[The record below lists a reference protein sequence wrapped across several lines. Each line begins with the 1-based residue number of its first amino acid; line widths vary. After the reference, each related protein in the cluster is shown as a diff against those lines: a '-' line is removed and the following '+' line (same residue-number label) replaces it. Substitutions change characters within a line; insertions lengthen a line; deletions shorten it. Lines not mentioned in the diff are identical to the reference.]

1 MMDKDKNNDKK
12 DEQLDPF
19 RQQNTGSNERM
30 QEVSGTAVSNDR
42 QTLRAGKR
50 GPLLMQ
56 DFHFY
61 KKQSHFNRE
70 RIPEKVVHARGFG
83 VYGVFET
90 YESMKDYTTAKFLLE
105 PGKETPVFV
114 RFSNFI
120 GNRGSKDTAVD
131 IRGFAVKFYTEEGNY
146 DSLALQFPVF
156 ILADSMKFMD
166 VTHAAKPNPKT
177 HMPQA
182 TVAHDHFWDY
192 VISNPESAHMVMWLM
207 SMRGRPR
214 SWRMMEGYPIN
225 TFRFI
230 NEKGVATFVRFVWKP
245 KLGVHSLLLEEANLI
260 GGVDP
265 DFHRR
270 DIVEAIENGV
280 YPEYELGVQLIAKE
294 DEFKFNFDI
303 LDDTKL
309 WPEEEVPVKLI
320 GKMTLNRLMD
330 NFFAEEEQSAFNPA
344 NLVPGIEFTND
355 PVLQGRSF
363 AYRDTELYRQHTAN
377 YEELPVNRPIV
388 ETAHNLRDSY
398 NKYPIDMDTVHYH
411 KNSAACNTPE
421 ESSPNEGGYENYPD
435 NLEGHVTRE
444 HPSDSFQD
452 YYSQARVYWNS
463 LTRPEKQ
470 DLVESFSFHLGSV
483 QDKTIRQ
490 KNVEFWA
497 NVDKEMAN
505 QIAKNIGVGK
515 PQNSHVKVERSY
527 PSLSQLNSPHSAMT
541 QKVAVLIGNEFNGK
555 EVQKTLDVLLQN
567 GVILDIISDT
577 LGPVIGKDGTEL
589 EANKTF
595 LTVHPVLY
603 DSIYVVGGESANK
616 VKFDQYIFDFVRMH
630 YLHLKPIGMAADA
643 DSYILQSIM
652 NNMDGVILATD
663 NPDFTNQFID
673 ALAQKRFWNR
683 T

>member
-1 MMDKDKNNDKK
+1 MSQ
-12 DEQLDPF
+12 E
-19 RQQNTGSNERM
+19 NT
-30 QEVSGTAVSNDR
+30 QV
-42 QTLRAGKR
+42 
-50 GPLLMQ
+50 
-56 DFHFY
+56 
-61 KKQSHFNRE
+61 
-70 RIPEKVVHARGFG
+70 
-83 VYGVFET
+83 
-90 YESMKDYTTAKFLLE
+90 
-105 PGKETPVFV
+105 
-114 RFSNFI
+114 
-120 GNRGSKDTAVD
+120 
-131 IRGFAVKFYTEEGNY
+131 
-146 DSLALQFPVF
+146 
-156 ILADSMKFMD
+156 IL
-166 VTHAAKPNPKT
+166 
-177 HMPQA
+177 
-182 TVAHDHFWDY
+182 
-192 VISNPESAHMVMWLM
+192 
-207 SMRGRPR
+207 
-214 SWRMMEGYPIN
+214 
-225 TFRFI
+225 
-230 NEKGVATFVRFVWKP
+230 
-245 KLGVHSLLLEEANLI
+245 
-260 GGVDP
+260 
-265 DFHRR
+265 
-270 DIVEAIENGV
+270 
-280 YPEYELGVQLIAKE
+280 
-294 DEFKFNFDI
+294 FK
-303 LDDTKL
+303 
-309 WPEEEVPVKLI
+309 
-320 GKMTLNRLMD
+320 
-330 NFFAEEEQSAFNPA
+330 
-344 NLVPGIEFTND
+344 
-355 PVLQGRSF
+355 
-363 AYRDTELYRQHTAN
+363 
-377 YEELPVNRPIV
+377 
-388 ETAHNLRDSY
+388 
-398 NKYPIDMDTVHYH
+398 
-411 KNSAACNTPE
+411 
-421 ESSPNEGGYENYPD
+421 
-435 NLEGHVTRE
+435 
-444 HPSDSFQD
+444 D